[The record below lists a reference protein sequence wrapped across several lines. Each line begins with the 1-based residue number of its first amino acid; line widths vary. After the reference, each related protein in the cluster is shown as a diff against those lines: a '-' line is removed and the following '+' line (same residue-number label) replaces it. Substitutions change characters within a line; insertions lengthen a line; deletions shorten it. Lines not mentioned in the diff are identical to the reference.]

1 MFRSVKP
8 RKARL
13 PVHSTVAKTE
23 VEEKKVESSMV
34 LQDIFY
40 AFCLGTISIYM

>member
-23 VEEKKVESSMV
+23 VEEKKVESSMA
-34 LQDIFY
+34 LQDIVVS
-40 AFCLGTISIYM
+40 LKSVILVI